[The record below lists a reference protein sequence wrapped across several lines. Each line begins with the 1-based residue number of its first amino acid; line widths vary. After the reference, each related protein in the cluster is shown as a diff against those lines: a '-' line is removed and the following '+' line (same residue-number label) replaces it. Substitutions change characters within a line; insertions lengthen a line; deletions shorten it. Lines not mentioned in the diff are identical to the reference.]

1 MKKKKLVV
9 TPLDESKQI
18 NQVLA
23 NDTARKILD
32 IVSDESLSSSQISK
46 KLTIPLTTVEYNIKR
61 LQDVGLIKVDKK
73 KWSEKGRVVKFYVP
87 QEKFIVIAPKMRRA
101 QVIQTLRKMIPFVGL
116 IAVISVII
124 EFITRSTYLGAVG
137 FREATKTTGVEKI
150 LGDVV
155 TATQASEEVGNGIIG
170 AMQAEPHYGL
180 WFFIIAMII
189 LITIVLI
196 NHYTRK

>member
-1 MKKKKLVV
+1 MTKKKLVV
-9 TPLDESKQI
+9 TPLNECKQI

-46 KLTIPLTTVEYNIKR
+46 RLTIPLTTVEYNIKR
-61 LQDVGLIKVDKK
+61 LQDVGLVKIDKK

-87 QEKFIVIAPKMRRA
+87 QEKFIVLAPKMRRA
-101 QVIQTLRKMIPFVGL
+101 QVIQTLRKMLPFVGL

-124 EFITRSTYLGAVG
+124 EFFSTSMVGSADVHELTRITGMERT
-137 FREATKTTGVEKI
+137 

-155 TATQASEEVGNGIIG
+155 TTTSGAGGNGLTA
-170 AMQAEPHYGL
+170 AMQVQSHYGL
-180 WFFIIAMII
+180 WFFIIAMVI
-189 LITIVLI
+189 LVTIVLI